1 MSAKP
6 TLQVAAVGAAACAAC
21 CAAPILGFLSAA
33 GLLSL
38 TGALAFGTT
47 GLLVTLAVAV
57 LLWPR
62 RGQLRSSIASRLGWT
77 TERTAP
83 AGSCEG
89 SDTRVSSA
97 GNRGDN
103 GRS

>member
-1 MSAKP
+1 MNTKP

-21 CAAPILGFLSAA
+21 CAAPILGFLSVA

-38 TGALAFGTT
+38 AGALAFGAT
-47 GLLVTLAVAV
+47 GLVVTLAVAA

-62 RGQLRSSIASRLGWT
+62 RGQLRSSITSRLG
-77 TERTAP
+77 RTRTRP
-83 AGSCEG
+83 AATCEG

-103 GRS
+103 GHS